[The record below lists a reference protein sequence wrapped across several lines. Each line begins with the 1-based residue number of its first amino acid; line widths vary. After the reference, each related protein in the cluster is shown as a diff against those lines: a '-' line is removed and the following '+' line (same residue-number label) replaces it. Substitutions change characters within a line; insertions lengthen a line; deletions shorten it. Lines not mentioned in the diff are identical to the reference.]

1 MSYINDRQ
9 YETMYEMLS
18 ESSKKTTSK
27 EDFVNRNETVY
38 NELEVSQVRISNM
51 KEEELENNKIK
62 ITYTMEMET
71 LAGKVTFANTVRL
84 AKEDSDIKIIWT
96 PNVIFPGLNKTDK
109 LKIDTVET
117 TRGSIYDRNGKLL
130 AGEGKT
136 SNVGFVP
143 GKMNKEPEKDI
154 QEVARLLNV
163 SADKIKTLLS
173 AEYVKE
179 DTFVQIANIPESDRK
194 TETELMKIA
203 GIKIKSSA
211 GRVYPYAEEI
221 SHLTGYV
228 QSLNEEELK
237 ANIGKGYNS
246 KSVMGKAGLEKAY
259 EERLRGVTGYEV
271 YITNEAGK
279 KKKTII
285 TREAKKGDDIKLT
298 IDINIQKYIYQQFKN
313 DESASVVINPKTG
326 EILAMC
332 STPTYNPH
340 DFVLGMTNE
349 KWQSIT
355 TNPAEPLYN
364 RCTGAWVPGSSL
376 KPIIG
381 AIALNTNSITAEEDF
396 GTSGKRWQKDTS
408 WGTYNVTTVKTY
420 DGPANLRNGLVY
432 SDNIYFAKLALR
444 IGDDLLKNEL
454 NKIGFNK
461 NIDFV
466 QPMKASRFTGEGEDT
481 FQSEVQ
487 LADTGY
493 GQGKV
498 LVNPLHMATMYTAF
512 INEGNMIKPY
522 IEFKEDIGTP
532 EYYLKDAF
540 SSQVANTIK
549 EDLIQVIEDENGTAH
564 NVKMNGITLARKNRN
579 SRNKRN
585 TRRYRRYRNRMVL
598 CLHSRRKQRKPNTN
612 SINGR
617 RHKTKKRNKICNLKS
632 KNNFAKNT
640 TITLDNK
647 KIILYNTIT
656 LKKEKK

>member
-1 MSYINDRQ
+1 METVATFMSYINDRQ
-9 YETMYEMLS
+9 YEAMYDMLS
-18 ESSKKTTSK
+18 ESAKKSTTK
-27 EDFVNRNETVY
+27 EEFIERNETVY
-38 NELEVSQVRISNM
+38 NDLEVSQVNISNM
-51 KEEELENNKIK
+51 KEEELENNKVK

-84 AKEDSDIKIIWT
+84 AKEDSEIKVVWT

-109 LKIDTVET
+109 IKIDTSET

-136 SNVGFVP
+136 SNIGFVP
-143 GKMNKEPEKDI
+143 GKMNKNPENDI
-154 QEVARLLNV
+154 QEVSRLLNV
-163 SADKIKTLLS
+163 SVEKIKALLS
-173 AEYVKE
+173 ASYVKE
-179 DTFVQIANIPESDRK
+179 DTFVQIANIQESDQK
-194 TETELMKIA
+194 TEKELMKIA

-221 SHLTGYV
+221 SHLIGYV
-228 QSLNEEELK
+228 QALNEEELK

-259 EERLRGVTGYEV
+259 EDRLRGVTGYEV
-271 YITNEAGK
+271 YITNENGK

-285 TREAKKGDDIKLT
+285 TREAKKGEDIKLT
-298 IDINIQKYIYQQFKN
+298 IDVNIQKYIYQQFKN
-313 DESASVVINPKTG
+313 DESATVVINPKTG

-332 STPTYNPH
+332 STPTYDPNN
-340 DFVLGMTNE
+340 FVLGMTNE

-355 TNPAEPLYN
+355 TDPAEPLYN

-381 AIALNTNSITAEEDF
+381 AIALNANLTSADEDF
-396 GTSGKRWQKDTS
+396 GTSGKRWQKDTT

-444 IGDDLLKNEL
+444 IGNDLLKSEL
-454 NKIGFNK
+454 NRIGFNK

-466 QPMKASRFTGEGEDT
+466 QPMKISRFTGENENDI
-481 FQSEVQ
+481 QSEVQ

-512 INEGNMIKPY
+512 VNEGDMIKPY
-522 IEFKEDIGTP
+522 IEFKEDVNTP
-532 EYYLKDAF
+532 EYYLKNAF
-540 SSQVANTIK
+540 SSEVANEVK
-549 EDLIQVIEDENGTAH
+549 EDLIQVIEDEGGTAH
-564 NVKMNGITLARKNRN
+564 NAKINGVQLARKNRN
-579 SRNKRN
+579 SRTKRN
-585 TRRYRRYRNRMVL
+585 TRRYRRNRNRLVL
-598 CLHSRRKQRKPNTN
+598 HFYSR
-612 SINGR
+612 
-617 RHKTKKRNKICNLKS
+617 
-632 KNNFAKNT
+632 
-640 TITLDNK
+640 
-647 KIILYNTIT
+647 
-656 LKKEKK
+656 